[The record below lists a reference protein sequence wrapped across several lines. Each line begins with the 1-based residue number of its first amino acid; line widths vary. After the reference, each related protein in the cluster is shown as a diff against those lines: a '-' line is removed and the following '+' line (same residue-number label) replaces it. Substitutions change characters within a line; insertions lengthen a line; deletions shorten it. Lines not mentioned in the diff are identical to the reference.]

1 MTEPTKAPETWQ
13 GKVKTQVYRIATG
26 WYLEVVVP
34 HPDNPEMP
42 DQLMTIKCD
51 NEWWATFLQSSVD
64 ELLTNAQGREY
75 FLTHAP
81 EFRYEG

>member
-1 MTEPTKAPETWQ
+1 MTEPETPPEHWYNYPINS
-13 GKVKTQVYRIATG
+13 KVYKVLDK
-26 WYLEVVVP
+26 WYLEIVVK

-51 NEWWATFLQSSVD
+51 NEWWAKFLEWSIEQEP
-64 ELLTNAQGREY
+64 ELLEEFDAE
-75 FLTHAP
+75 AP

>member
-1 MTEPTKAPETWQ
+1 MTEPTEPKKWYEKGVT
-13 GKVKTQVYRIATG
+13 TSVYMVNSG
-26 WYLEVVVP
+26 WYLELVVS

-51 NEWWATFLQSSVD
+51 NEWWARLLEYAIDHMDYVELDDFD
-64 ELLTNAQGREY
+64 EG
-75 FLTHAP
+75 AP